1 MHRVS
6 THSAVVS
13 VREDW
18 MNGIVPNDPVELGVI
33 RVNPKDSTI
42 APLLVDISGSNL
54 LTGFMNMVQYGM
66 SHIANGI
73 DHLLFLLTLLLPAP
87 LIATLGRWG
96 GYAGIRP
103 ALSKIVKITTAFT
116 IGHSFTLILG
126 SIMHIQLPQQPIE
139 VLIALSILVSAI
151 HVLRPIFPKREMYI
165 AGGFGLVHGMA
176 FSFTLSHLQLSPGQ
190 MAVSLFGFN
199 AGIEIMQLFIIVL
212 TMPFFLMLA
221 RTTTYSIFR
230 LVIGAI
236 AAIAALSWLGERL
249 GYANPLA
256 DLLSALNSY
265 GLWVAG
271 ALATSA
277 IIWIFLA
284 YGSKKAT
291 LISPT
296 VDLLEQLH
304 ILSLIRRRH

>member
-1 MHRVS
+1 
-6 THSAVVS
+6 
-13 VREDW
+13 

-139 VLIALSILVSAI
+139 VLIDLSILVSAI

>member
-1 MHRVS
+1 
-6 THSAVVS
+6 
-13 VREDW
+13 
-18 MNGIVPNDPVELGVI
+18 
-33 RVNPKDSTI
+33 
-42 APLLVDISGSNL
+42 
-54 LTGFMNMVQYGM
+54 
-66 SHIANGI
+66 
-73 DHLLFLLTLLLPAP
+73 
-87 LIATLGRWG
+87 
-96 GYAGIRP
+96 
-103 ALSKIVKITTAFT
+103 
-116 IGHSFTLILG
+116 
-126 SIMHIQLPQQPIE
+126 
-139 VLIALSILVSAI
+139 
-151 HVLRPIFPKREMYI
+151 VLRPIFPQREMYI
-165 AGGFGLVHGMA
+165 AGGFGLVQGMA

-199 AGIEIMQLFIIVL
+199 AGIEIMKLFIIVL

-221 RTTTYSIFR
+221 RTTTYSNFR

-256 DLLSALNSY
+256 DLLFALNSY

-284 YGSKKAT
+284 HGSKKAT